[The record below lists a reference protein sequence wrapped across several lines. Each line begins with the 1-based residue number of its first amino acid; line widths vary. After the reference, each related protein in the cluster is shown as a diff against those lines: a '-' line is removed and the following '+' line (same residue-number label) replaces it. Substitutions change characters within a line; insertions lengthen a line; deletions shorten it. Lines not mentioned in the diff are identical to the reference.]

1 MLFLRNTR
9 LNLSLISQLLC
20 SALQQHST
28 YHCQRRWLNSQGK
41 ISTLFPSLR
50 EAAQVCQLHTLC
62 LHPTYTP
69 PHKHSSAFLPHISVM
84 ATVAS
89 TSCPQIHPHL
99 SVTFCKS
106 IPSCFSFFCLL
117 FCKQAVGCLT
127 QQLKRCLFSVCWKT
141 LWKSACTRA
150 TALSGDG
157 SMKVPFSC
165 TQESA
170 SLHHNLK

>member
-1 MLFLRNTR
+1 MQR
-9 LNLSLISQLLC
+9 
-20 SALQQHST
+20 ST
-28 YHCQRRWLNSQGK
+28 
-41 ISTLFPSLR
+41 
-50 EAAQVCQLHTLC
+50 AAQHISLPEEMAELPGKD
-62 LHPTYTP
+62 LHPLPITEG
-69 PHKHSSAFLPHISVM
+69 SSSGLP
-84 ATVAS
+84 VAHLVPS
-89 TSCPQIHPHL
+89 PYIHPAPQTQLSFPASHFSHGNCSINSCPQIHPHL